1 MQTDATFWSKIIVK
15 KFSNDF
21 IHMKILNEFRNKYHQ
36 IQKKKKKLYI
46 KQLQTHRQ
54 KYLCT
59 TVSVKRKVEIYVKKN
74 NFEKIKNKVLL
85 LVYLPKGKQHI

>member
-36 IQKKKKKLYI
+36 IQKKKKKNFILSSYR
-46 KQLQTHRQ
+46 LTGRN
-54 KYLCT
+54 
-59 TVSVKRKVEIYVKKN
+59 IYVPQ
-74 NFEKIKNKVLL
+74 
-85 LVYLPKGKQHI
+85 YR